1 VYGNTQCPLRVFKD
15 GIYAQ
20 SQKQIAE
27 LFAQLQGK
35 VELAPQE
42 APKMLPPQP
51 PANNTRN
58 SMARASSGGSHRGSD
73 AGRNGF
79 GRGASPAL
87 SLNSYKGD
95 NTRDSTQQEKVR
107 EQIVELMSNELDQIK
122 QRNELLEKKIESLL
136 VKWQTKKE
144 QSRVLGAKIG
154 KATLAITNIVQKY
167 IDGSIVSKVQM
178 GCAAFVIT

>member
-1 VYGNTQCPLRVFKD
+1 MFKD

-20 SQKQIAE
+20 SQKHIAD
-27 LFAQLQGK
+27 LFAQVQGST
-35 VELAPQE
+35 E
-42 APKMLPPQP
+42 APAQEPPRLLPPQP
-51 PANNTRN
+51 PSNPTRQ
-58 SMARASSGGSHRGSD
+58 SMNRASSGSQRGSD
-73 AGRNGF
+73 AGRSAY

-95 NTRDSTQQEKVR
+95 NTRDSTAHQEKVR
-107 EQIVELMSNELDQIK
+107 DQIVELMSNELDQIK

-144 QSRVLGAKIG
+144 QSRLLGAKIG

-167 IDGSIVSKVQM
+167 IDGTIVSKV
-178 GCAAFVIT
+178 